1 MGRKKFRNI
10 RIDQIL
16 TYRLPAAGIMSILHR
31 VSGAS
36 LFLILPFLI
45 YLFGESVKTPQSFD
59 RAIEILKS
67 PLIFLI
73 LMGVSWAYIH
83 HFFAGIRH
91 LICDLHIGLEKGETN
106 KWGIIV
112 IISALIATGFT
123 IYWATTKLF

>member
-59 RAIEILKS
+59 RAIEMLKS
-67 PLIFLI
+67 PLIFLL

-91 LICDLHIGLEKGETN
+91 LMCDLHIGLEKSETN
-106 KWGIIV
+106 RWGIIV
-112 IISALIATGFT
+112 IISALTVTGLV
-123 IYWATTKLF
+123 IYWAITKLY

>member
-1 MGRKKFRNI
+1 
-10 RIDQIL
+10 
-16 TYRLPAAGIMSILHR
+16 MSILHR

-59 RAIEILKS
+59 RAIEMLKS
-67 PLIFLI
+67 PIIFLL

>member
-59 RAIEILKS
+59 RAIEMLKS
-67 PLIFLI
+67 PTIFLL

-91 LICDLHIGLEKGETN
+91 LMCDLHIGLGKGETN

-112 IISALIATGFT
+112 IVSALTTSGLMV
-123 IYWATTKLF
+123 YWAITKLF